1 MTTERRLV
9 ELLSPREVEFVTRK
23 WIGVS
28 GGYLGDFSYR
38 THHEFYPDYCE
49 IEDIDPYKIE
59 GTTRIRFEHILKS
72 ETPVRQALILRGVL
86 KKFPDPADKAREAE
100 HRQRMQ
106 DLIARC
112 EGGVPIG
119 AVKPTTGRVVVEQ
132 ALREVEDRLKA
143 GAALAA
149 VDRIHTALAGFLA
162 GIAADRQIDTGN
174 DPPITKLFKLLRGAC
189 PELGPQGRHADQ
201 ITKILNSLAAVV
213 DAVDPLRNHGTLAH
227 ANEHLLDAAEAAL
240 YINAVKTL
248 MHYVNAKLHAAQ
260 TARQPAPDITPVQK
274 PSEDGWDDDIPF

>member
-1 MTTERRLV
+1 L
-9 ELLSPREVEFVTRK
+9 ELLSSREVAFVTRK

-49 IEDIDPYKIE
+49 IEDIDPYKLE
-59 GTTRIRFEHILKS
+59 GTTRMRFEHILKT
-72 ETPVRQALILRGVL
+72 EAPARQALILRGVL
-86 KKFPDPADKAREAE
+86 KKFPDPADKTREAE
-100 HRQRMQ
+100 HRLRMQ

-132 ALREVEDRLKA
+132 ALREVDDRLKA

-149 VDRIHTALAGFLA
+149 VDRIHTAFAGFLA
-162 GIAADRQIDTGN
+162 GVAADRQIDVGN
-174 DPPITKLFKLLRGAC
+174 DPPITKVFKLLRTTC

-201 ITKILNSLAAVV
+201 IIKILNSLASVV

-227 ANEHLLDAAEAAL
+227 ANEHLLDAAEATL
-240 YINAVKTL
+240 YINSVKTL
-248 MHYVNAKLHAAQ
+248 MHYVNSKLY
-260 TARQPAPDITPVQK
+260 TARGAQQGVPDTSPEQNAIEEK
-274 PSEDGWDDDIPF
+274 WDDDIPF

>member
-1 MTTERRLV
+1 L
-9 ELLSPREVEFVTRK
+9 ELLSAREVEFVTRK

-38 THHEFYPDYCE
+38 THHEFYPDYCD
-49 IEDIDPYKIE
+49 IEDINTYGIE
-59 GTTRIRFEHILKS
+59 GTTRVRFEHILRT
-72 ETPVRQALILRGVL
+72 ETPTRQALILRGLL
-86 KKFPDPADKAREAE
+86 KKFPNPADKARAAE

-112 EGGVPIG
+112 AGGVPIG
-119 AVKPTTGRVVVEQ
+119 AVKPSAGRVVVEQ

-149 VDRIHTALAGFLA
+149 VDRIHTAFAGFLA
-162 GIAADRQIDTGN
+162 GIAADRKIDVGN

-213 DAVDPLRNHGTLAH
+213 DAIDPLRNHGTLAH
-227 ANEHLLDAAEAAL
+227 ANEHLLDNAEATL
-240 YINAVKTL
+240 FINAVKTL
-248 MHYVNAKLHAAQ
+248 MHYVNAKLYTTQ
-260 TARQPAPDITPVQK
+260 IGRQ
-274 PSEDGWDDDIPF
+274 SELDKNSPEEKWDEDIPF